1 MCEEAAIATARL
13 FRMARVSAAALVIV
27 VPGIVF
33 STGTAGAATSSPQA
47 QGCTPKVG
55 TIMSS
60 KAVSKASAWSPTN
73 VSSAFVAGPAQ
84 ITRTITKT
92 SESSQSISASFELD
106 EGLLFASA
114 KETYGLTLQRSHSQ
128 SGSWTYTL
136 IVPKGK
142 TLRMQ
147 QYHQS
152 WEIGV
157 KQRYMGLLRGACHIY
172 TERSLTGNFF
182 PARSGA
188 ERTFCYA
195 RTPYKRSHIQVAYT
209 CHDA

>member
-1 MCEEAAIATARL
+1 MAIARL
-13 FRMARVSAAALVIV
+13 FRVARASAAALVIV
-27 VPGIVF
+27 IPGIVL
-33 STGTAGAATSSPQA
+33 TGGAAGAAPSHGASSPAA

-55 TIMSS
+55 TIMTS
-60 KAVSKASAWSPTN
+60 KAVSKVSAWSPTN
-73 VSSAFVAGPAQ
+73 VSSAFVAGPAN

-92 SESSQSISASFELD
+92 SETGQQISASFELD

-114 KETYGLTLQRSHSQ
+114 KETYGVTLQRQHSQ
-128 SGSWTYTL
+128 SGAWQYTL
-136 IVPKGK
+136 VVPKGK

-157 KQRYMGLLRGACHIY
+157 RQTYMGLQRGKCHVY
-172 TERSLTGNFF
+172 TEKSLTGNFF

-188 ERTFCYA
+188 EKSFCYA
-195 RTPYKRSHIQVAYT
+195 RTPFKSSHVQVSYL